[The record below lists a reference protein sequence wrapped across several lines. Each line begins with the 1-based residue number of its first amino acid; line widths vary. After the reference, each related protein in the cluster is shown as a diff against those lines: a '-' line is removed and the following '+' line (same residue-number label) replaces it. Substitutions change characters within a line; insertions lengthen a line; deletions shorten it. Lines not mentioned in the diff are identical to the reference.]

1 MVACVGSTARGGWL
15 RHGTHPP
22 PVQRCTGI
30 CQQTHFKHQPVPH
43 GGLGHT
49 ITMVSTGSLV
59 FSLLALLVISIV
71 VIVILRR
78 YLPLRTT
85 PGFYIV
91 PLFFAIWL
99 PSIIVL
105 LVPIDL
111 ASSASTDDEATRGI
125 WLPERVILISWRIT
139 YWLTFALTW
148 YATAIALRLN
158 YISNMLL
165 AGLFSL
171 FSMNTLTQGTANL
184 RTSFDI
190 LFAKMPS
197 FMPSPLVPQ

>member
-1 MVACVGSTARGGWL
+1 
-15 RHGTHPP
+15 
-22 PVQRCTGI
+22 
-30 CQQTHFKHQPVPH
+30 
-43 GGLGHT
+43 
-49 ITMVSTGSLV
+49 MVSAGSLV

-111 ASSASTDDEATRGI
+111 ASSASTDDEATKGI
-125 WLPERVILISWRIT
+125 WLPERVILVSWRIT

-148 YATAIALRLN
+148 YATASTARLN
-158 YISNMLL
+158 HISNKIL
-165 AGLFSL
+165 AGSFSP
-171 FSMNTLTQGTANL
+171 FSMNTPTQDTANHK
-184 RTSFDI
+184 TSFDT
-190 LFAKMPS
+190 LCARTPS
-197 FMPSPLVPQ
+197 FTPSPLVPQLSAWCMCSYRTR